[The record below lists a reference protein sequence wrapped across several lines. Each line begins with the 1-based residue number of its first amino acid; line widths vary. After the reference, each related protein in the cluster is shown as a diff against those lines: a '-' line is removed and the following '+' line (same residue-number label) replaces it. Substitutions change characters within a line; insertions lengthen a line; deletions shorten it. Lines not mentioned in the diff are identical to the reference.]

1 MEKKRNES
9 MRRNIWAQ
17 KLYIKQ
23 QSRPQGPKPTIDTTT
38 SSHVFYSPCS
48 YSKKG
53 KPTLQEKKN
62 YPKKK
67 KKKSKSK
74 QSIASQT
81 LSLNSNMEIDF
92 NEYKLSSE
100 LRGHE
105 DDVRFLFSL
114 SLSLS
119 LLNIAKNFN
128 FCQKKKKTSTLIF

>member
-1 MEKKRNES
+1 MEKKRNEN

-38 SSHVFYSPCS
+38 SSHVFHSPCS
-48 YSKKG
+48 YTKKG

-67 KKKSKSK
+67 KKSKSK
-74 QSIASQT
+74 QSIASRT

-105 DDVRFLFSL
+105 DDVRFLI

-128 FCQKKKKTSTLIF
+128 YCQKKKKKTSTLIF

>member
-1 MEKKRNES
+1 MEKKRNEN

-38 SSHVFYSPCS
+38 SSHVFHSPCS

-62 YPKKK
+62 YPKRKK
-67 KKKSKSK
+67 KKRSKSK

-81 LSLNSNMEIDF
+81 LPLNSNMEIDF

-105 DDVRFLFSL
+105 DDVRFLISL
-114 SLSLS
+114 SLTF
-119 LLNIAKNFN
+119 KY
-128 FCQKKKKTSTLIF
+128 C